1 MRLLPQTD
9 DSAPTQPTALRPANG
24 IALRSLD
31 NGFVLFS
38 EPQQRV
44 YQCDVAS
51 GSVWLGLSAGEP
63 PSRIARRIA
72 DEMKCTR
79 DEARDYVSFCL
90 TEWKKI
96 GFLRQGLEEFAQ
108 PISGAADDGGSILA
122 TGDVYRVAGT
132 PISITFPD
140 ASSKQAWDAIA
151 GHLRQG
157 GTCVVEAELAVQPVD
172 GGYRICGRSGERLDF
187 ADPAGVAVGLKEAV
201 LHAVLGRR
209 PHWIALHAAVLSSV
223 SGAVLLAGP
232 SGRGKTTLATLL
244 NASGMPA
251 IADDV
256 ALVTVRPPGIRG
268 LPFAFAAKPG
278 SWDVLRTQFAA
289 LDGLP
294 EFQRPDG
301 RTVKYIEPVRVSE
314 QACSVYAVV
323 FPRFSTATRLRIAQ
337 MRKVTALVSLLQ
349 EAINARQWLTADG
362 FIALSELIG
371 GAVVMGV
378 EYNDANAAAEWIK
391 KNFAQADQGRTP
403 LANGDGMATP
413 DSHIRRQERVHG
425 DRSCLAEPAAII
437 TNSESK
443 QALAVQV
450 EEKPDLLTACVA
462 GKGTMAEEQADDQ
475 QTQS

>member
-1 MRLLPQTD
+1 MRLRSQTAD
-9 DSAPTQPTALRPANG
+9 PTPAQPTALRPANG
-24 IALRSLD
+24 IALCSLD
-31 NGFVLFS
+31 NNLVLFS

-51 GSVWLGLSAGEP
+51 GSVWLGVSAGEP

-72 DEMKCTR
+72 EEMKCTR
-79 DEARDYVSFCL
+79 DEAGDYVSFCL
-90 TEWKKI
+90 TEWTKL
-96 GFLRQGLEEFAQ
+96 GFLRQGLEESVQ
-108 PISGAADDGGSILA
+108 PISGIADEEESILA

-132 PISITFPD
+132 SISISFPD
-140 ASSKQAWDAIA
+140 ANSKQAWDAIA

-157 GTCVVEAELAVQPVD
+157 GTCVAEAELAVEPVE

-187 ADPAGVAVGLKEAV
+187 ANAAGVAVGLKEAV
-201 LHAVLGRR
+201 LHTVLGLR
-209 PHWIALHAAVLSSV
+209 PDLIALHAAVLSSV
-223 SGAVLLAGP
+223 SGAVLLAGS

-268 LPFAFAAKPG
+268 LSFAFAAKPG

-301 RTVKYIEPVRVSE
+301 RTVKYIEPVRISE

-337 MRKVTALVSLLQ
+337 MRKVTALISLLQ

-371 GAVVMGV
+371 GAVVVGV
-378 EYNDANAAAEWIK
+378 EYNDAIAAVEWIK
-391 KNFAQADQGRTP
+391 MNFAQADQGRTS
-403 LANGDGMATP
+403 LANGDGMGDTRLAYQTAGAP
-413 DSHIRRQERVHG
+413 VRRQMLPRRTGG
-425 DRSCLAEPAAII
+425 DNHEFANGLRSRQRNDGRGA
-437 TNSESK
+437 TN
-443 QALAVQV
+443 
-450 EEKPDLLTACVA
+450 
-462 GKGTMAEEQADDQ
+462 DQ
-475 QTQS
+475 QIQS